1 MIATITGS
9 SQIFAAAEDCQVISE
24 GYWEWEGVGQRAGD
38 DGGRQP
44 R

>member
-1 MIATITGS
+1 MIATIIGS
-9 SQIFAAAEDCQVISE
+9 SQIFAGAEASQVISE
-24 GYWEWEGVGQRAGD
+24 GYWEWEIVGQRAGD